1 MAPLISLPTEE
12 RILLYLSD
20 FRGLE
25 DVYEAP
31 PDLTQK
37 EIAGGV
43 RVQRKHISRYLKKLV
58 DDEMVVEKV
67 CHVQGAKQRMKCYAL
82 TWKGT
87 GKAKE
92 IRKHVGNKKVRV
104 IIDGEAEEMLVSEID
119 GATSVHLTLSDIVG
133 EAIDAEKHLEM
144 EHLEQ
149 IEERRRRTVDE
160 RTHKAEVYRRALV
173 MAWRSG
179 VLTSSEQHLI
189 SALREHLGVSEEMHN
204 TMEAKI
210 IADIDPIRKELLE
223 LYEDVSAIAGEKPT
237 AREERILEL
246 LKERFNVEK

>member
-1 MAPLISLPTEE
+1 MEPLISLPTEE

-20 FRGLE
+20 FKGLE
-25 DVYEAP
+25 GVYVAP
-31 PDLTQK
+31 PDVTQK
-37 EIAGGV
+37 EIAIGV
-43 RVQRKHISRYLKKLV
+43 RVQRKHISRYLKKLMEK
-58 DDEMVVEKV
+58 EMVDEKV
-67 CHVQGAKQRMKCYAL
+67 CHVQGAKQRMKCYEL
-82 TWKGT
+82 TWKGLA
-87 GKAKE
+87 KAKE
-92 IRKHVGNKKVRV
+92 IRKFVGNKKVKV
-104 IIDGEAEEMLVSEID
+104 LIGGEAKEMLVSEID

-133 EAIDAEKHLEM
+133 DAIDARDHLDM

-160 RTHKAEVYRRALV
+160 RTRKAEVYRRALV

-189 SALREHLGVSEEMHN
+189 NALREHLGVSEEMHN

-210 IADIDPIRKELLE
+210 IADIDPIRTELLE
-223 LYEDVSAIAGEKPT
+223 VYEDVLMMIGDRPNEK
-237 AREERILEL
+237 EERILEL

>member
-1 MAPLISLPTEE
+1 MVRSISLPTED

-20 FRGLE
+20 FKNLE
-25 DVYEAP
+25 EVYEAP

-37 EIAGGV
+37 EIAAGV
-43 RVQRKHISRYLKKLV
+43 RVQRKHISRYLKKLIDAGLV
-58 DDEMVVEKV
+58 EEMV
-67 CHVQGAKQRMKCYAL
+67 CHVQGAKQRMKCYLL
-82 TWKGT
+82 TWKGL
-87 GKAKE
+87 GKANE
-92 IRKHVGNKKVRV
+92 IRKHVGNRKVKVLIR
-104 IIDGEAEEMLVSEID
+104 GEKREMLVSEID
-119 GATSVHLTLSDIVG
+119 GATSVHLTLSDIVSD
-133 EAIDAEKHLEM
+133 AIDAEECLDM

-149 IEERRRRTVDE
+149 MEEQRRRVVDE

-210 IADIDPIRKELLE
+210 IADLDPIRKELLE
-223 LYEDVSAIAGEKPT
+223 IYDDVSTIVGKKPT
-237 AREERILEL
+237 SREERILEL
-246 LKERFNVEK
+246 LKERFNVVK